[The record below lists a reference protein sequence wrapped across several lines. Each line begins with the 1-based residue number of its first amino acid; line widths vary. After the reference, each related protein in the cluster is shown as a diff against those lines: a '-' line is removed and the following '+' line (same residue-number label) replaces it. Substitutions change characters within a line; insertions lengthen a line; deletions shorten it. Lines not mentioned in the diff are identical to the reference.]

1 MNNIVVFSL
10 QGQKFMLSIVKDL
23 TNLACV
29 IYSPILYIY
38 YLLYFWLRWAF
49 LSWAFSGCGRQGSCL
64 AGVCRLL
71 VAVASLVSDHGLSM
85 HGLQ

>member
-1 MNNIVVFSL
+1 
-10 QGQKFMLSIVKDL
+10 MLSIVKDL